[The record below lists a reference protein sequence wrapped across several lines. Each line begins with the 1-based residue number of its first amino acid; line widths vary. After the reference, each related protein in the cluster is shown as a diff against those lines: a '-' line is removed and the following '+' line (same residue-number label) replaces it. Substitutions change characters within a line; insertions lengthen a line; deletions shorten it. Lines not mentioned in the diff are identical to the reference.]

1 MNERTLKVLE
11 FPKVL
16 ERLAQHTSFGAG
28 RELALGLKPS
38 TDLTEVQARQN
49 ITGEARRM
57 IETRPEVTL
66 GGARDMRSAVRIA
79 ALGRSLDVH
88 TFLELQSTLESSRV
102 LRRLIL
108 RQGQGGDFYYLGQM
122 AQRLVDL
129 PLLEGEIERTIGP
142 DGTVLDSAS
151 PPLKRIRDEI
161 RVAHGRLLEKLNSI
175 LSSSQYQPA
184 IQESIITMREG
195 RYVIPVKNDFKG
207 QLRGIVHDQSASGA
221 TVFLEPLAVVDLN
234 NRWKQLQMD
243 ERDEVERILR
253 ELSGQVAHHA
263 PEIVAAVEA
272 LAEIDLALAKAKYAA
287 VLRANQPKISTP
299 NAPGEAENRLLN
311 FIQAR
316 HPLLT
321 GKVVPIDIYLGA
333 DFRVLVITGPNTGG
347 KTVSIKTAGLLTLMA
362 MAGLHLPVEEGSQA
376 ILFEKMFADIGDE
389 QSIEQSLS
397 TFSSHMTN
405 IIGMLDKIDKDTL
418 VILDELGAGTDP
430 TEGSALA
437 RSVIQFILER
447 GAYSVIT
454 THYSELK
461 SFAYVTPG
469 VQNASVEFDVQS
481 LSPTYR
487 LNIGLPGRSNA
498 LAIASRLGLRDDII
512 EAARGLLSHEE
523 TKVDELLAQIYQERE
538 ETADIRVQTIKLRAE
553 TERERDELKRQ
564 LRSIDDV
571 RRKAAAEGRQEARE
585 ELESELATVRQE
597 SGALRQ
603 RLIEIEQAA
612 RQAADSAEVAAQ
624 IEKQRRA
631 LAEAERRVE
640 ALQKEARRRAQTR
653 AAQSAANG
661 KPAEAIDPQDLILK
675 QGDRVLI
682 ETLQQEGTLLNGPDS
697 DGRFEVSFG
706 SFKLKVAGHDLRK
719 LKGKP
724 RDPNEAPGPRTRAR
738 QIDDYNER
746 EKETSVKVKA
756 RSRSETFDT
765 SMELDIR
772 GMRAEEVY
780 AELDRYL
787 NDAYLADLPFV
798 RIVHGKGTGV
808 LRQVVR
814 DIMKSHSL
822 VSTFRLGEAGE
833 GGDGVT
839 VAKFKG

>member
-1 MNERTLKVLE
+1 MNEKTLRVLEFSKVLE
-11 FPKVL
+11 K
-16 ERLAQHTSFGAG
+16 LASHTSFAAG
-28 RELALGLKPS
+28 RELVLALLPS
-38 TDLTEVQARQN
+38 TDLAEVQTRLDL
-49 ITGEARRM
+49 TSEARRL
-57 IETRPEVTL
+57 IEARPDVTL
-66 GGARDMRSAVRIA
+66 GGSRDMRSAARIA

-88 TFLELQSTLESSRV
+88 TLLELVATLVSSRT

-108 RQGQGGDFYYLGQM
+108 KQGQSGDFYYLCQI

-129 PLLEGEIERTIGP
+129 PLLEGQIEQTISQ

-151 PPLKRIRDEI
+151 PALKRIRDEI

-175 LSSSQYQPA
+175 LSSAQYQPA
-184 IQESIITMREG
+184 IQEAIITMREG

-234 NRWKQLQMD
+234 NRWKQSQMD
-243 ERDEVERILR
+243 EREEIERILR
-253 ELSGQVAHHA
+253 ELSAQVARHTN
-263 PEIVAAVEA
+263 EIVGAVEA

-287 VLRANQPKISTP
+287 VLRATEPKLSTP
-299 NAPGEAENRLLN
+299 DAAGDAENRLLN

-316 HPLLT
+316 HPLLS
-321 GKVVPIDIYLGA
+321 GKVVPVDIYLGA
-333 DFRVLVITGPNTGG
+333 DFRVVVITGPNTGG

-376 ILFEKMFADIGDE
+376 LVFQKIFADIGDE

-405 IIGMLDKIDKDTL
+405 IIGILDAIDKQTL

-437 RSVIQFILER
+437 RAIIQLILDR
-447 GAYSVIT
+447 GADAMLT

-487 LNIGLPGRSNA
+487 LSIGLPGRSNA
-498 LAIASRLGLRDDII
+498 LAIASRLGMSEDII

-523 TKVDELLAQIYQERE
+523 TQVDALLTQIYQERE
-538 ETADIRVQTIKLRAE
+538 ETADIRIQTIKLRAE
-553 TERERDELKRQ
+553 AERERDELKRQ
-564 LRSIDDV
+564 LRKVEEV
-571 RRKAAAEGRQEARE
+571 RRKAAAEGRQEARQ
-585 ELESELATVRQE
+585 ELEAELGEVRQE
-597 SGALRQ
+597 SANLRRQ
-603 RLIEIEQAA
+603 LIEIEQAA
-612 RQAADSAEVAAQ
+612 RQATDSAEVAALL
-624 IEKQRRA
+624 EKQRRA
-631 LAEAERRVE
+631 LAETERRAE

-653 AAQSAANG
+653 AVQAATG
-661 KPAEAIDPQDLILK
+661 DKATTPDPAELILK
-675 QGDRVLI
+675 AGDRVLI
-682 ETLQQEGTLLNGPDS
+682 ETLQQEGVLLNGPDN
-697 DGRFEVSFG
+697 DGRYEVGFG
-706 SFKLKVAGHDLRK
+706 AFKLKVGGVDLRK

-724 RDPNEAPGPRTRAR
+724 QDANEIQPRTRAR
-738 QIDDYNER
+738 RLDTNNAR
-746 EKETSVKVKA
+746 EKEMAVKVNAHA
-756 RSRSETFDT
+756 RSEIPNTAIEVD
-765 SMELDIR
+765 LR
-772 GMRAEEVY
+772 GRRAEEIF

-787 NDAYLADLPFV
+787 NDAYLGNLPFV

-814 DIMKSHSL
+814 DILKTHAL
-822 VSTFRLGEAGE
+822 VSSFRLGENGE

-839 VAKFKG
+839 IAKLQS

>member
-11 FPKVL
+11 YSKVL
-16 ERLAQHTSFGAG
+16 ERLAKHTSFSGG
-28 RELALGLKPS
+28 KELALSLLPS
-38 TDLTEVQARQN
+38 TDLTEVQTRLDT
-49 ITGEARRM
+49 TGEARRL

-66 GGARDMRSAVRIA
+66 GGARDMREAVRIA
-79 ALGRSLDVH
+79 AIGRSLDSA
-88 TFLELQSTLESSRV
+88 TFLQLAATLESSRN
-102 LRRLIL
+102 LRRLVL
-108 RQGQGGDFYYLGQM
+108 KQGQSGDFYHLGQM

-129 PLLEGEIERTIGP
+129 PLLEAEIERTIGP

-151 PPLKRIRDEI
+151 PALKRIRDET

-175 LSSSQYQPA
+175 LSSAQYQPA
-184 IQESIITMREG
+184 IQEAIITMREG

-243 ERDEVERILR
+243 EREEIERILR
-253 ELSGQVAHHA
+253 ELSGQVARHA
-263 PEIVAAVEA
+263 SEIVTAVEA

-287 VLRANQPKISTP
+287 ALRANQPKLSTP
-299 NAPGEAENRLLN
+299 DAAGEAENRLLN

-376 ILFEKMFADIGDE
+376 LVFQKIFADIGDE

-405 IIGMLDKIDKDTL
+405 IIGILDEVDKQTL

-437 RSVIQFILER
+437 RSIIQFILER
-447 GAYSVIT
+447 DADAVIT

-461 SFAYVTPG
+461 SFAYATPG

-498 LAIASRLGLRDDII
+498 LAIANRLGMRQDVI
-512 EAARGLLSHEE
+512 EQARSLVAPEE
-523 TKVDELLAQIYQERE
+523 TQVDTLLAQIHQERE
-538 ETADIRVQTIKLRAE
+538 ETANVRIQTMKLRAE
-553 TERERDELKRQ
+553 AERERDELKRQ
-564 LRSIDDV
+564 LRNIDEV
-571 RRKAAAEGRQEARE
+571 RRKAAAEGRQEARQ
-585 ELESELATVRQE
+585 ELEAELDTVRKE
-597 SGALRQ
+597 SAALRQ
-603 RLIEIEQAA
+603 RLMEIEQAA
-612 RQAADSAEVAAQ
+612 RQAATSAEIAAQ
-624 IEKQRRA
+624 MEKQRRA

-653 AAQSAANG
+653 AAQTSGNG
-661 KPAEAIDPQDLILK
+661 KAETLKPEDLILK
-675 QGDRVLI
+675 PGDRVLI
-682 ETLQQEGTLLNGPDS
+682 ETLQQEGVLLNGPDAE
-697 DGRFEVSFG
+697 GRYEVGFG
-706 SFKLKVAGHDLRK
+706 SFKLKVASGDLRK
-719 LKGKP
+719 LAGKP
-724 RDPNEAPGPRTRAR
+724 RTADTPPRTRASR
-738 QIDDYNER
+738 LDEDYAR
-746 EKETSVKVKA
+746 EKEVAVRVNA
-756 RSRSETFDT
+756 RGRKEIPDT
-765 SMELDIR
+765 AMELDIR
-772 GMRAEEVY
+772 GMRAEEVF

-787 NDAYLADLPFV
+787 NDAYLSNLPFV

-814 DIMKSHSL
+814 DILKSHSL
-822 VSTFRLGEAGE
+822 VSSFRLGENGE

-839 VAKFKG
+839 IAKLNT